1 MWPDTDPDT
10 PLKIKKKRTLPW
22 EREDGQQVTEIL
34 SYEEEP
40 TEVDEP
46 LEKYEDK
53 VQTSLSIIITN
64 DREHVRRT
72 LPWKRKDGH
81 EVIEVLSDDEE
92 PTKEDE
98 PVENS
103 EDEDIPLRVIT
114 VDASNMRH
122 IRRITAKQQPK
133 TKQPQPLTSTTN
145 IKPMTSSL
153 MESDYFSCP
162 PSPLKRKKPASKM
175 QLKCGYDENRWSEW
189 NSLRVY
195 YTLLIFCFIYL
206 YIY

>member
-1 MWPDTDPDT
+1 M
-10 PLKIKKKRTLPW
+10 
-22 EREDGQQVTEIL
+22 
-34 SYEEEP
+34 
-40 TEVDEP
+40 DEP

-53 VQTSLSIIITN
+53 VQTPLSITITN
-64 DREHVRRT
+64 DRKHVRRT
-72 LPWKRKDGH
+72 LPWKREDVQ

-92 PTKEDE
+92 PTEEDE
-98 PVENS
+98 PIENS
-103 EDEDIPLRVIT
+103 EDEDKPLRVIT

-122 IRRITAKQQPK
+122 IRRITAKQRPK
-133 TKQPQPLTSTTN
+133 MKQPQPFTSTTN
-145 IKPMTSSL
+145 IKPMTSSS